1 MDNREELLNDK
12 AKLNAEIEQLKEQLR
27 QTTGHNNVLQ
37 PNVVVEQPIQEQPPV
52 AQDTNFD
59 AD

>member
-27 QTTGHNNVLQ
+27 QLQ
-37 PNVVVEQPIQEQPPV
+37 PNVVVEQP
-52 AQDTNFD
+52 AQDANFD